1 MVNNDPDVAD
11 KLRVV
16 FVQNYNVSYAEK
28 LVAAAD
34 VSEQIS
40 LAGMEASGTGNM
52 KFMLNG
58 TVTLGTMDGANIEI
72 CEEAGREN
80 NYIFGLS
87 VDEVRQVKSWY
98 NPRRYA
104 EEHWEILRLV
114 DTMVNGTF
122 SDGGKGVL
130 QNLYNSL
137 FYNWEPDNYLVL
149 YDLADYIR
157 VKLIANSEY
166 GTEEFI
172 TKSLMNMVNAGKF
185 SSDRSVKDYR
195 DNIWH
200 I

>member
-1 MVNNDPDVAD
+1 
-11 KLRVV
+11 
-16 FVQNYNVSYAEK
+16 
-28 LVAAAD
+28 
-34 VSEQIS
+34 
-40 LAGMEASGTGNM
+40 
-52 KFMLNG
+52 
-58 TVTLGTMDGANIEI
+58 MDGANIEI
-72 CEEAGREN
+72 CEEAGMEN
-80 NYIFGLS
+80 NYIFGLR
-87 VDEVRQVKSWY
+87 VEEVRGVKSWY
-98 NPRRYA
+98 NPRRFA
-104 EEHWEILRLV
+104 EEHPEILRLV

-122 SDGGKGVL
+122 QDGGTGTL

-157 VKLIANSEY
+157 AKLLVNSEY

-172 TKSLMNMVNAGKF
+172 TKSLMNMVSAGKF

>member
-1 MVNNDPDVAD
+1 
-11 KLRVV
+11 
-16 FVQNYNVSYAEK
+16 
-28 LVAAAD
+28 
-34 VSEQIS
+34 
-40 LAGMEASGTGNM
+40 M

-72 CEEAGREN
+72 CEEAGIEN
-80 NYIFGLS
+80 NYIFGLR
-87 VDEVRQVKSWY
+87 VEEVAQVKSWY
-98 NPRRYA
+98 NPRRFA
-104 EEHWEILRLV
+104 EEHLDVLRLV

-122 SDGGKGVL
+122 SDNGTGTL

-172 TKSLMNMVNAGKF
+172 TKSIMNMVSAGKF

>member
-1 MVNNDPDVAD
+1 MDV
-11 KLRVV
+11 
-16 FVQNYNVSYAEK
+16 
-28 LVAAAD
+28 
-34 VSEQIS
+34 
-40 LAGMEASGTGNM
+40 
-52 KFMLNG
+52 
-58 TVTLGTMDGANIEI
+58 
-72 CEEAGREN
+72 
-80 NYIFGLS
+80 
-87 VDEVRQVKSWY
+87 
-98 NPRRYA
+98 
-104 EEHWEILRLV
+104 LRLV

-122 SDGGKGVL
+122 SDNGTGTL

-172 TKSLMNMVNAGKF
+172 TKSLMNMVSAGKF